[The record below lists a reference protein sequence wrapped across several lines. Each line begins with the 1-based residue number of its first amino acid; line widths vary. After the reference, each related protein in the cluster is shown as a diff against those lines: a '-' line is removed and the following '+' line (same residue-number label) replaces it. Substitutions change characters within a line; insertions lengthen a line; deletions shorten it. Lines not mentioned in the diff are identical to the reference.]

1 MSSHGAER
9 PGHGSG
15 GGACCAPKEKVCRNA
30 DTAALAD
37 LFRALGH
44 PVRIGILKEIIQR
57 QEACCGEIVG
67 CLPLAQSTVSQH
79 LQVLKEAG
87 LLACDIRGRTC
98 SYRINEAFLAG
109 GDAAGL
115 RLLANAASFFND
127 ITAAAQT
134 SSRARER
141 QE

>member
-1 MSSHGAER
+1 MSSQDEAQ
-9 PGHGSG
+9 PPQGSRG
-15 GGACCAPKEKVCRNA
+15 DACCAPKENVCRNA
-30 DTAALAD
+30 EALALAD

-57 QEACCGEIVG
+57 QEASCGEIVG

-87 LLACDIRGRTC
+87 LLTCDIRGRSC
-98 SYRINEAFLAG
+98 CYRINEAFLAG

-134 SSRARER
+134 SSRAREI

>member
-1 MSSHGAER
+1 MSSHGAE
-9 PGHGSG
+9 PPDHG
-15 GGACCAPKEKVCRNA
+15 GGACCSPKEKACRNA

-44 PVRIGILKEIIQR
+44 PVRIGILKEIIAR

-87 LLACDIRGRTC
+87 LLTCDIRGRTC

-109 GDAAGL
+109 DDAAGA
-115 RLLANAASFFND
+115 RLLAEAESFFSQ
-127 ITAAAQT
+127 IKTAART
-134 SSRARER
+134 SLQARER

>member
-1 MSSHGAER
+1 MSSHDAER
-9 PGHGSG
+9 PDLATGVSG
-15 GGACCAPKEKVCRNA
+15 CCAPKENLCRNA
-30 DTAALAD
+30 ESVALAD

-44 PVRIGILKEIIQR
+44 PVRIGILKEIIAR

-79 LQVLKEAG
+79 LQVLKESG
-87 LLACDIRGRTC
+87 LLTCDIRGRTC

-109 GDAAGL
+109 DDAAGS
-115 RLLANAASFFND
+115 RLLAEAESFFSQ
-127 ITAAAQT
+127 IMTAART
-134 SSRARER
+134 SLKARER

>member
-1 MSSHGAER
+1 MSSHGAG
-9 PGHGSG
+9 PPDHGSG
-15 GGACCAPKEKVCRNA
+15 GGTCCSPKEKVCRNA
-30 DTAALAD
+30 ETAALAD

-57 QEACCGEIVG
+57 QEASCGEIVG

-87 LLACDIRGRTC
+87 LLTCDIRGRTC

-109 GDAAGL
+109 GDAAGA
-115 RLLANAASFFND
+115 RLLAEASGFFSQ
-127 ITAAAQT
+127 IMTAAQA
-134 SSRARER
+134 SSQARER

>member
-1 MSSHGAER
+1 MSSQGAG
-9 PGHGSG
+9 PPDHGSG
-15 GGACCAPKEKVCRNA
+15 GGACCSPKEKVCRNA
-30 DTAALAD
+30 ETAALAD

-57 QEACCGEIVG
+57 QEASCGEIVG

-87 LLACDIRGRTC
+87 LLTCDIRGRTC

-109 GDAAGL
+109 GDAAGA
-115 RLLANAASFFND
+115 RLLAEASGFFSQ
-127 ITAAAQT
+127 IMTAAQA
-134 SSRARER
+134 SSQARER